1 LGAWETAAAMELI
14 VLSIH
19 LLVCICLIGLVLLQR
34 SEGGALGMGGGGGS
48 SLMTGRGA
56 ADALAKMTSV
66 AGGFFLVTSLGLTM
80 LSGAGDANAGRSVLD
95 LIPEQSAPVTPA
107 APAPAAPQT
116 TPEEARPD
124 PTESR
129 APSNTQLVSI
139 GPREAAASTP
149 SSPAPS
155 SATTRAG
162 PIDQHATTT
171 AATTPRQTPA
181 STQRTVPA
189 TTQRAATT
197 PATTQ
202 RTAAQPPATTRSTPA
217 TTQPAA
223 TQTPART
230 TPAPANTAVTGID
243 LTTDPQI
250 GNESSDTGSVVRRER
265 AGPDQ

>member
-1 LGAWETAAAMELI
+1 MELI

-95 LIPEQSAPVTPA
+95 LIPEQSAPATPA
-107 APAPAAPQT
+107 PATPAPAPETQPQET
-116 TPEEARPD
+116 RPD

-129 APSNTQLVSI
+129 APSNTQLVSL
-139 GPREAAASTP
+139 GPREAAAATP
-149 SSPAPS
+149 QSPAPGG
-155 SATTRAG
+155 TTRAA
-162 PIDQHATTT
+162 PIEQRAPATAVTP
-171 AATTPRQTPA
+171 PRQTPA
-181 STQRTVPA
+181 NSTQRATVT
-189 TTQRAATT
+189 TTQPR
-197 PATTQ
+197 PTQ
-202 RTAAQPPATTRSTPA
+202 PQSTRSTPA
-217 TTQPAA
+217 TTPPAGA
-223 TQTPART
+223 QTPART
-230 TPAPANTAVTGID
+230 NPAPANDAVSGID

-250 GNESSDTGSVVRRER
+250 GGESSETGAVVRRER

>member
-95 LIPEQSAPVTPA
+95 PEQSAPMTPA

-149 SSPAPS
+149 SAPAPS

-162 PIDQHATTT
+162 PIDQRATTT

-181 STQRTVPA
+181 S

-202 RTAAQPPATTRSTPA
+202 RTAAQPPAATRSTPA

-230 TPAPANTAVTGID
+230 VPAPANTAVTGID